1 MVAFRQK
8 HLLLTLVQGTT
19 WAQNYLGKVTI
30 PVLKIKQMYD
40 TSELR
45 LSWSSKKFC
54 QGCEFGVW
62 RRIEKKRGGKLN
74 SIM

>member
-45 LSWSSKKFC
+45 LSWVTF
-54 QGCEFGVW
+54 QEILPRV
-62 RRIEKKRGGKLN
+62 RIWGMEKKRKKEGAEAE
-74 SIM
+74 